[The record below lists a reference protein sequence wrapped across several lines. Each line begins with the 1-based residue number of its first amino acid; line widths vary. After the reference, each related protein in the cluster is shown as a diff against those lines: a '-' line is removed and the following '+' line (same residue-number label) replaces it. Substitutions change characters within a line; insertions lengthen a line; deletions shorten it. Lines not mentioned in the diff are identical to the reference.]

1 MSSLRNKRR
10 VAIQA
15 LYQMDNSGPQDD
27 SLVSN
32 EAIREFI
39 EADEIPEKV
48 FEDGLS
54 LARETWSHREAADV
68 DLAPLTPE
76 WPLHRQPVVDRNLLR
91 LAWYEM
97 NHAGTPPKVVIS
109 ESVDLAR
116 EFSTEQSPSFINGV
130 LDRLYHDMIE
140 ASNTT
145 NESTTTVEP
154 TPTDESTPTDTPS

>member
-1 MSSLRNKRR
+1 MSALRNRRR

-15 LYQMDNSGPQDD
+15 LYQMDNGGPQDE
-27 SLVSN
+27 SLVSD

-39 EADEIPEKV
+39 EADDISEKV
-48 FEDGLS
+48 FEEGLS
-54 LARETWSHREAADV
+54 LAKMTWSHREAADI

-97 NHAGTPPKVVIS
+97 NEAGTPPKVVIS

-116 EFSTEQSPSFINGV
+116 EFSTEQSPSFVNGV
-130 LDRLYHDMIE
+130 LDRLYHDKIE
-140 ASNTT
+140 ATNPPTESKPDDTT
-145 NESTTTVEP
+145 
-154 TPTDESTPTDTPS
+154 D

>member
-1 MSSLRNKRR
+1 MTGLRNRRR
-10 VAIQA
+10 VAVQA
-15 LYQMDNSGPQDD
+15 LYQLDNSGPQDE

-39 EADEIPEKV
+39 EADEISEEV
-48 FEDGLS
+48 FQEGLQ
-54 LARETWSHREAADV
+54 LARDTWSHREAADS
-68 DLAPLTPE
+68 DLEPLTPD

-97 NHAGTPPKVVIS
+97 NKAGTPPKVVIS

-140 ASNTT
+140 AS
-145 NESTTTVEP
+145 EPST
-154 TPTDESTPTDTPS
+154 ESTPPDPAS

>member
-1 MSSLRNKRR
+1 MNALRNRRR
-10 VAIQA
+10 VAIQG
-15 LYQMDNSGPQDD
+15 LYQLDNSGPQDE

-39 EADEIPEKV
+39 EDDEISEKV
-48 FEDGLS
+48 FEEGLH
-54 LARETWSHREAADV
+54 LARETWSHREAADA
-68 DLAPLTPE
+68 DLTPLTPD

-97 NHAGTPPKVVIS
+97 NKAGTPPKVVIS

-130 LDRLYHDMIE
+130 LDRLYHDMID
-140 ASNTT
+140 APDS
-145 NESTTTVEP
+145 SPEP
-154 TPTDESTPTDTPS
+154 TPPDPTS